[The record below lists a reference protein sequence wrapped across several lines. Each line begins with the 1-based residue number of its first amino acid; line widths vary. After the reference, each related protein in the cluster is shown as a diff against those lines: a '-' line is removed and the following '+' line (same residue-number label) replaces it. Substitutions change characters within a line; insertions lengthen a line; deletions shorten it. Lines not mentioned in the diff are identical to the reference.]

1 MFISADGD
9 ISATVLGM
17 LLLQLSARLSLKG
30 DFDARRS
37 TGLAAALLH
46 GASKGATAP
55 SWNRLRNADEIG
67 LPESSHSVERF

>member
-46 GASKGATAP
+46 GGFERRDGAVV
-55 SWNRLRNADEIG
+55 
-67 LPESSHSVERF
+67 ESITQRVGNQLARVYAFG